1 MFVWTKIFAQQDSL
15 APGLGEDALD
25 DVSARALDETSRNV
39 AERRRR
45 VDDWGQDEPKAEH
58 KGSASALSHS
68 EIADMNNLKWCVLE
82 NDIDTGIL
90 SSDLTY

>member
-25 DVSARALDETSRNV
+25 DVSARALDETSRNSL
-39 AERRRR
+39 RNGGT
-45 VDDWGQDEPKAEH
+45 DDWGQDEPKAEH

-68 EIADMNNLKWCVLE
+68 EIADMKNLKWCALE
-82 NDIDTGIL
+82 NDFDTGIL